1 MKSGL
6 VCPTPGLC
14 SHPAVSVPL
23 RPPMGGPL
31 TLLAAL
37 WALEAARAQALRIG
51 AFNIQSFGD
60 SKVSDPGCCGVI
72 AQVRLGACGG
82 VPAGLLGLIWGR
94 LTLHLLAP
102 PPDPGWL

>member
-1 MKSGL
+1 
-6 VCPTPGLC
+6 
-14 SHPAVSVPL
+14 
-23 RPPMGGPL
+23 MGGPL

-37 WALEAARAQALRIG
+37 WALGAAGAQALRIG

-60 SKVSDPGCCGVI
+60 SKVSDPGCG
-72 AQVRLGACGG
+72 GA
-82 VPAGLLGLIWGR
+82 AGLLGLICAR